1 MHMGYLRAYLSV
13 TCPGR
18 ARAVASAD
26 VLREIKA
33 CRYSAVVSHRQ
44 LFRRARLYWEDARIF
59 NAGMQMGIIDDSV
72 KVDF

>member
-18 ARAVASAD
+18 ARAAASAD

-44 LFRRARLYWEDARIF
+44 LFRDGQDWEDARII